1 MNLCSRSIFPEL
13 KECRLP
19 RSSTRSWRFSSLPPC
34 WRTSTSAPSGWR
46 ARSRRWGPARSI
58 STGPGT
64 ITRSGSRKNRQRATR
79 PRAAH
84 RDPWRPNNS
93 AWTSQSG
100 ECHESLSCGFVVRGD
115 CSRGRVGVA
124 QHHPATELGRIHHRW
139 RPGRRSRPQPGRAK
153 RIEAFRYRAGAKSR
167 QRNRPLSVPNASAAW
182 PVEIRLAKDRRTLH
196 VTFDDGKAFSLSAEL
211 LRVTSPSAEVQ
222 GHSEAQRKTV
232 GGKRNVTILSVDAV
246 GNYAVRLGFDDM
258 HTTGIYSWA
267 FLRDLG
273 QNAER
278 RFQDYLDDLQ
288 AKGLDRDR
296 PGMR

>member
-1 MNLCSRSIFPEL
+1 MN
-13 KECRLP
+13 
-19 RSSTRSWRFSSLPPC
+19 
-34 WRTSTSAPSGWR
+34 A
-46 ARSRRWGPARSI
+46 
-58 STGPGT
+58 
-64 ITRSGSRKNRQRATR
+64 
-79 PRAAH
+79 
-84 RDPWRPNNS
+84 
-93 AWTSQSG
+93 
-100 ECHESLSCGFVVRGD
+100 
-115 CSRGRVGVA
+115 
-124 QHHPATELGRIHHRW
+124 
-139 RPGRRSRPQPGRAK
+139 
-153 RIEAFRYRAGAKSR
+153 
-167 QRNRPLSVPNASAAW
+167 PNATPTW

-273 QNAER
+273 ENAER
-278 RFQDYLDDLQ
+278 RFQDYLDDLET
-288 AKGLDRDR
+288 KGLDRDR